1 MDSENQRTYP
11 NTQLVKYICMTAYF
25 SAPLSL
31 SMSCDR
37 SLIIPFNHIML
48 SYTLYTIT
56 LYCDQKRPLN
66 LIPSRVNLDVRCYL
80 VQSMISTLD

>member
-56 LYCDQKRPLN
+56 L
-66 LIPSRVNLDVRCYL
+66 
-80 VQSMISTLD
+80 